1 MTKSPDVHAIAKLGQ
16 IADLGYSVL
25 ADATDG
31 SLVVLSSNHSA
42 NWMSSD
48 FQKWMDDGDT
58 LMSWLR
64 SNLGSKLVSTIE
76 TGALAEA
83 CLKFGAT
90 TIVAD
95 LYAGSRLGL
104 ILSHSK
110 NELDEAEIKEARAA
124 GLTIQMHHQDDTKS
138 GITAKELIYLEQVS
152 AGATDDEIAA
162 ELQLSLRAVKERKR
176 KAIDDLHANNIG
188 HAVGIAKR
196 TKLI

>member
-31 SLVVLSSNHSA
+31 SLVVLSSNHNA

-95 LYAGSRLGL
+95 L
-104 ILSHSK
+104 
-110 NELDEAEIKEARAA
+110 
-124 GLTIQMHHQDDTKS
+124 HHQDDTKS